1 MHCATDVRSW
11 VEPYA
16 ELPLHIQS
24 QLLPGYEA
32 DDGLQLRDQR
42 YMRSALEVEPI
53 AHTTSRKDVYIVPAY
68 HSRLHLDVRRG

>member
-1 MHCATDVRSW
+1 
-11 VEPYA
+11 
-16 ELPLHIQS
+16 
-24 QLLPGYEA
+24 
-32 DDGLQLRDQR
+32 LQLRHQR